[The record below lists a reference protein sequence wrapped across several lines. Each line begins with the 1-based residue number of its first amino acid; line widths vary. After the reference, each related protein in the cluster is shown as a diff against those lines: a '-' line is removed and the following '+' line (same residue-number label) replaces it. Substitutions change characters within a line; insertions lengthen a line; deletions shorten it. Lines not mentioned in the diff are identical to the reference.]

1 MLGEAASIGA
11 SAFLFGQVRLAW
23 PRIAP
28 DARVP
33 LFFARSGN
41 PALRAGKALGLCL
54 LPSLAAAGLLM
65 ISFRFAGAMDGKV
78 FTLQLMAAIGFVVAH
93 TVRLKSV
100 LEVLEAEGKLR
111 PPAGP

>member
-11 SAFLFGQVRLAW
+11 SAFMFGQVRLAW

-54 LPSLAAAGLLM
+54 LPSLAAAG
-65 ISFRFAGAMDGKV
+65 KV